1 MIRSLC
7 APQTVAGPPC
17 EPQSRPGA
25 GAPRLEASNTKSPA
39 GRGAPM

>member
-7 APQTVAGPPC
+7 ALQTVAGPPG

-25 GAPRLEASNTKSPA
+25 GAPRLEASNWKVPPVEA
-39 GRGAPM
+39 RP